1 MVLIKKE
8 RKNSRIDYDYW
19 NKVQWPYVSSRN
31 ECENRKGN

>member
-19 NKVQWPYVSSRN
+19 NKVQWSHVFSLN
-31 ECENRKGN
+31 ECEYRKGK